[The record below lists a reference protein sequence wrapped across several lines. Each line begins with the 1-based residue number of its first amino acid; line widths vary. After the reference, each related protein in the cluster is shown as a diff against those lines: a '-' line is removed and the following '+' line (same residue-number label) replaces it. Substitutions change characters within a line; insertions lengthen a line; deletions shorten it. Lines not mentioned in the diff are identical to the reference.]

1 MIQKIKQF
9 LSNSKV
15 QLVMYAVLVADVI
28 GLIIGGQTIEGISSV
43 IPLVGGITGAIAL
56 LVIGIKK
63 LIGENK

>member
-1 MIQKIKQF
+1 
-9 LSNSKV
+9 
-15 QLVMYAVLVADVI
+15 MYAVLVADVI

>member
-15 QLVMYAVLVADVI
+15 QLVMYAVLVVDVI

>member
-15 QLVMYAVLVADVI
+15 QLVMYTVLVADVI

-43 IPLVGGITGAIAL
+43 IPLIGGITGAIAL

-63 LIGENK
+63 LIGDNK